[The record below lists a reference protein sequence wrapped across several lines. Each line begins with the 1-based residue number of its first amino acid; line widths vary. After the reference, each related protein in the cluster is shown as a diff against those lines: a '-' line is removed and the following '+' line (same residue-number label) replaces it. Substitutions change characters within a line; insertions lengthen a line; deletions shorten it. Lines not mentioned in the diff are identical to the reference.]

1 MLVRFF
7 NALDIRAEIGEIPN
21 GMRHTRVCNN
31 SCVPFCTR
39 EEGRRDACRSA
50 RGGAVAPALPVKA
63 RSRLDAV
70 LAAGMARMS
79 SQKAA
84 VPTDAPKREREY
96 EGADD
101 LDVL

>member
-1 MLVRFF
+1 MSVR
-7 NALDIRAEIGEIPN
+7 
-21 GMRHTRVCNN
+21 T
-31 SCVPFCTR
+31 
-39 EEGRRDACRSA
+39 
-50 RGGAVAPALPVKA
+50 GGAVAPALPVKA

-84 VPTDAPKREREY
+84 VPTDAPKRAREY